1 MFKESIKMSW
11 SNIIHNKMRS
21 FLTVLGVLIGV
32 AAIIALISI
41 VQGVT
46 GSITN
51 QVMSMGANTIT
62 VSAMGTPLKQ
72 GLSQNDV
79 NQIAAINNVKGVS
92 PSISGKTSI
101 AYQGNVM
108 ENITIQ
114 GKNQVYFANTENLLD
129 SGRAINILDCTSKNR
144 VCLIGQN
151 IVTEYFKT
159 ESAIDKE
166 IIINGISYTIIGT
179 LQKSSGFSMNSN
191 DDAVIIP
198 YTTAMGLLG
207 TGYINSVNV
216 YMKNG
221 DLSDETTTE
230 IKQVLNTAFN
240 YDSDG
245 YSVSNMQNI
254 LDTVASMTSMMTALL
269 AGIASIALVVGGI
282 GIMNMMLVS
291 VTERTAE
298 IGLRKALGA
307 EPKTIQWQFLLEAL
321 FLSVFG
327 GVLGLIAGIGI
338 AYLAC
343 QLIGAGFSIAS
354 YSVALA
360 IGFSAAIG
368 LLFGYTPARR
378 ASQLNPI
385 DALRSV

>member
-1 MFKESIKMSW
+1 
-11 SNIIHNKMRS
+11 
-21 FLTVLGVLIGV
+21 
-32 AAIIALISI
+32 
-41 VQGVT
+41 
-46 GSITN
+46 
-51 QVMSMGANTIT
+51 
-62 VSAMGTPLKQ
+62 
-72 GLSQNDV
+72 
-79 NQIAAINNVKGVS
+79 
-92 PSISGKTSI
+92 
-101 AYQGNVM
+101 M

>member
-144 VCLIGQN
+144 VCLIGKN

>member
-166 IIINGISYTIIGT
+166 IIINGISYNIIGT